1 MNAKGNMALQQIGA
15 WAGII
20 APILFT
26 VLVIVESLLRSG
38 YSQIYNYISDLGVGP
53 YAIIQN
59 ANFIILGL
67 LSLVF
72 AFGFGRTLAASSGRR
87 ARSVVGIIVV
97 FGLGTMFAGASLLF
111 IAYFAHTLATFIAFF
126 TIIAAQSLTW
136 RSLKNSDG
144 KTWGR
149 YRAYSLISG
158 LLSLVLLF
166 VFFSTLS
173 TAYHGATE
181 RVFVAVPLI
190 WIEVTGI
197 KLHSLSKRTS
207 PMQTPTT

>member
-1 MNAKGNMALQQIGA
+1 MALQQIGA

-72 AFGFGRTLAASSGRR
+72 ALGFGRTLAASSGRR

-97 FGLGTMFAGASLLF
+97 FGLGTTMFAGASLLF
-111 IAYFAHTLATFIAFF
+111 IAYFAYTLTAFIAFF
-126 TIIAAQSLTW
+126 TIIAAQLLTW

-166 VFFSTLS
+166 VFSSTLS